1 MLPFQP
7 TPKSEMRAPPEA
19 EAGSDTDEGE
29 AGISSSETKSGQ
41 EQEQEQGEQPQKR
54 AKTAAQEQKPV
65 QTIAPTRLC
74 VFFFHSLLSMLLSG
88 CGFPFT
94 ASQYLPSSGHCSY
107 LLVLLL
113 IVFFGGG
120 ALVTNGRLSQRKQQI
135 ASTCASVMEAPDTRV
150 KKLEP
155 IIEVRLHC
163 SRYSPHYS
171 PLYAH
176 EFLPSLTRTHT
187 RTHAHTKSFLHS
199 LKHTLSHLRLRL
211 LGADSCARATIHTS
225 CMPCESSP
233 LHRSPGC
240 SKTSFPGMKLP
251 KAIPQR
257 VCVCV
262 CVCGG
267 GR

>member
-1 MLPFQP
+1 MAGYRSGSNKLRQP
-7 TPKSEMRAPPEA
+7 APR
-19 EAGSDTDEGE
+19 SW
-29 AGISSSETKSGQ
+29 
-41 EQEQEQGEQPQKR
+41 R
-54 AKTAAQEQKPV
+54 H
-65 QTIAPTRLC
+65 QTHVSRSLNLLLRC
-74 VFFFHSLLSMLLSG
+74 VFIAVGIRPIIHPFTHTNSFPHSLAR
-88 CGFPFT
+88 T
-94 ASQYLPSSGHCSY
+94 H
-107 LLVLLL
+107 
-113 IVFFGGG
+113 
-120 ALVTNGRLSQRKQQI
+120 
-135 ASTCASVMEAPDTRV
+135 
-150 KKLEP
+150 
-155 IIEVRLHC
+155 
-163 SRYSPHYS
+163 
-171 PLYAH
+171 AH
-176 EFLPSLTRTHT
+176 THT